1 MEASEISKKI
11 EASLSGVV
19 GVAMMEYFVRWNCVS
34 LRDFILPD

>member
-1 MEASEISKKI
+1 MEVSEISKKI
-11 EASLSGVV
+11 ETSLS